1 MFIIVICAQNLT
13 RWCIT
18 ADIVGTAQRL
28 TALASVRIRGTLT
41 VVLAAVLLAVLPRPR
56 RNGEQVTIEEYMRQI
71 LSCDDPN
78 KVFQL
83 LGECSRKYEDALIAY
98 HTEEFTTKILW
109 AANHPDTITKQDHG
123 CGCEYGK
130 HRCTDKRAEQ

>member
-1 MFIIVICAQNLT
+1 MKPTHFCPHCGCPGWSLDGCPVAAQ
-13 RWCIT
+13 
-18 ADIVGTAQRL
+18 
-28 TALASVRIRGTLT
+28 S
-41 VVLAAVLLAVLPRPR
+41 AVLPLLP

-71 LSCDDPN
+71 LSCDDPS
-78 KVFQL
+78 KVLQL

-98 HTEEFTTKILW
+98 HTEEFTTKIVW
-109 AANHPDTITKQDHG
+109 AANHPDAITKQDHG